1 MNYKYGTRIKL
12 PRITSI
18 LQTNFYAQ
26 YERERDCLK
35 HTLQYPVYVHD
46 GLSDSKAI
54 HGIFSLLVVFTCCIA
69 VVICI
74 YFKTP
79 IACQVSAFPKNLVY
93 FVSWRIIFCSKVFQ
107 KKHPMIKNI
116 LKAYEYTY
124 LSSRLNL
131 RL

>member
-35 HTLQYPVYVHD
+35 HTLQYPVHVHD

-54 HGIFSLLVVFTCCIA
+54 YGIFNLLVVLKCYIA
-69 VVICI
+69 VVISI
-74 YFKTP
+74 Y
-79 IACQVSAFPKNLVY
+79 
-93 FVSWRIIFCSKVFQ
+93 SKRPEFG
-107 KKHPMIKNI
+107 
-116 LKAYEYTY
+116 
-124 LSSRLNL
+124 
-131 RL
+131 

>member
-35 HTLQYPVYVHD
+35 HTLQYPVHVHD

-54 HGIFSLLVVFTCCIA
+54 HGIFNLLVVLKCYIA
-69 VVICI
+69 VVISI
-74 YFKTP
+74 YSEKF
-79 IACQVSAFPKNLVY
+79 Y
-93 FVSWRIIFCSKVFQ
+93 RI
-107 KKHPMIKNI
+107 
-116 LKAYEYTY
+116 
-124 LSSRLNL
+124 
-131 RL
+131 

>member
-35 HTLQYPVYVHD
+35 HTLQYPVHVHD

-54 HGIFSLLVVFTCCIA
+54 
-69 VVICI
+69 
-74 YFKTP
+74 Y
-79 IACQVSAFPKNLVY
+79 
-93 FVSWRIIFCSKVFQ
+93 
-107 KKHPMIKNI
+107 
-116 LKAYEYTY
+116 
-124 LSSRLNL
+124 
-131 RL
+131 